1 MGPASGA
8 QEASIDSATESPAT
22 STPRR
27 RWLRGLI
34 RFFLVATALLLVLV
48 GATAGAGYLWLKW
61 TILDSLPQDL
71 SAYQTYRPQ
80 ATVTVEDPSGRLID
94 TFYLE
99 RRVWVPLSELPPH
112 VPEAFVAAEDRRFW
126 KHPGVDFTGV
136 LRAAYAN
143 FVTGDVSQG
152 GSTLTQQ
159 LVKNLI
165 VGSERSYERK
175 LKEAVLAWRLDQEL
189 GKERVLELYLNY
201 VALGSGNYGVEA
213 ASRDY
218 FGISARDLDPGQ
230 AALLAGLPPAP
241 SRYSPRRNPDIARER
256 RRLVLRAMVE
266 EGYLAPE
273 DLAAYVDDPVRLS
286 RVAPPEDRLDAA
298 YRTEVR
304 RELRRLLGDAGAFA
318 DAGLKVTAALDPE
331 VQEVAVGAIRAAVEA
346 HLGRQGPRV
355 PLRHLEPEAAKTF
368 LAAAPGLARG
378 ADGSVSAPAPGDC
391 LEAVAG
397 PRGVKELRAGPHT
410 LALAAEDAQ
419 KLVRDPDPDKLP
431 VSVGRKVRAG
441 DVVDVC
447 IAEDGTVRLA
457 DRPWAEGAAVV
468 LDHRT
473 GEIVAVVGGYEVGL
487 EGFVRATQARRQP
500 GSSFKPYVYATALA
514 AGRTQL
520 DIVVDGPISLPAGN
534 GKTWQ
539 PKNYGG
545 GFAGPITL
553 RGALARS
560 LNTVAVRLALDVGA
574 PTIAGTAA
582 RAGVRTPLR
591 ADLTMALGASEVTPL
606 DQALGYATIARGGT
620 AVDPVWIRA
629 LHDAEGNFIAEAGD
643 TFTREGHQVRLPG
656 GPGRPAMDPGVA
668 YEISDMMR
676 EVVRGGTARRA
687 YRPDLDRAGKT
698 GTTNGFMDAWFVGF
712 TPRYVIAVWIGTDGT
727 HTLGPSETGGR
738 AALPAWMTIADAL
751 PEPSGE
757 RRLPPPEVVLI
768 PYEGQ
773 HIAIG
778 RSRAAKAVGARPTES
793 FPEVPPPTKPAR
805 ALQSGT
811 IPEPEP

>member
-1 MGPASGA
+1 M
-8 QEASIDSATESPAT
+8 
-22 STPRR
+22 
-27 RWLRGLI
+27 
-34 RFFLVATALLLVLV
+34 LV

-304 RELRRLLGDAGAFA
+304 RELRRLLGDAGPYPKFRFW
-318 DAGLKVTAALDPE
+318 KVFEP
-331 VQEVAVGAIRAAVEA
+331 Q
-346 HLGRQGPRV
+346 
-355 PLRHLEPEAAKTF
+355 PL
-368 LAAAPGLARG
+368 
-378 ADGSVSAPAPGDC
+378 
-391 LEAVAG
+391 
-397 PRGVKELRAGPHT
+397 
-410 LALAAEDAQ
+410 
-419 KLVRDPDPDKLP
+419 
-431 VSVGRKVRAG
+431 
-441 DVVDVC
+441 
-447 IAEDGTVRLA
+447 
-457 DRPWAEGAAVV
+457 
-468 LDHRT
+468 
-473 GEIVAVVGGYEVGL
+473 
-487 EGFVRATQARRQP
+487 
-500 GSSFKPYVYATALA
+500 
-514 AGRTQL
+514 
-520 DIVVDGPISLPAGN
+520 
-534 GKTWQ
+534 
-539 PKNYGG
+539 
-545 GFAGPITL
+545 
-553 RGALARS
+553 
-560 LNTVAVRLALDVGA
+560 
-574 PTIAGTAA
+574 
-582 RAGVRTPLR
+582 
-591 ADLTMALGASEVTPL
+591 
-606 DQALGYATIARGGT
+606 
-620 AVDPVWIRA
+620 
-629 LHDAEGNFIAEAGD
+629 
-643 TFTREGHQVRLPG
+643 
-656 GPGRPAMDPGVA
+656 
-668 YEISDMMR
+668 
-676 EVVRGGTARRA
+676 
-687 YRPDLDRAGKT
+687 
-698 GTTNGFMDAWFVGF
+698 
-712 TPRYVIAVWIGTDGT
+712 
-727 HTLGPSETGGR
+727 
-738 AALPAWMTIADAL
+738 
-751 PEPSGE
+751 
-757 RRLPPPEVVLI
+757 
-768 PYEGQ
+768 
-773 HIAIG
+773 
-778 RSRAAKAVGARPTES
+778 
-793 FPEVPPPTKPAR
+793 
-805 ALQSGT
+805 
-811 IPEPEP
+811 